1 MNFKHM
7 LFRAA
12 SALLLVSGL
21 GFAGCDDADPDA
33 FLSVTRQEIEV
44 EYTASHPKGKCQF
57 RIGYEP
63 LVAGHLCRGVD
74 PPHPYRRR
82 PRPRAYFPLHRREQY
97 GRGSHRFHHL
107 RRATGGTRRTIA
119 VTQKLK
125 VDALS
130 VTPAKITVVKSGLL
144 ETGEKAA
151 IFIST
156 NCDWEISVA
165 DDSKWISPVKTSGAP
180 GDESIDL
187 DIAQNTTDGVRTGT
201 FTVTA
206 DSKTATVTVTQNL
219 EGLKVSV
226 NSFSV
231 NKFGFADEDRTPLTF
246 TVTAAEAWTAESD
259 GWLTPSPAS
268 GDAGQTEVT
277 LTVGENTTGA
287 PRNGEVKILTSL
299 TGLETVVRVA
309 QNAKNS
315 LFDDDGKEVGY
326 VYYDEPFDWTSKFKG
341 TDCVG
346 EHTQK
351 GAVNI
356 YSEVNGKYVVDKVF
370 SDAGLTDFN
379 PDVRTIYACS
389 DYLKMGAGDKQTG
402 IILPALAIPEGQATD
417 IELTFVAASN
427 IGGDGTGKPDAVTV
441 TVAILEGPG
450 SINGDQGKESEPMTP
465 GEHWEWTPMSVKLY
479 GITGE
484 TRVVIRST
492 QQGLSGYYRWYLDN
506 VKMTKIAAE

>member
-44 EYTASHPKGKCQF
+44 EYTGLTTEGEMVNFDLGTNRSWRASYVEEWIHLTHTEGDRGRV
-57 RIGYEP
+57 RIFLSIDENNTGENRT
-63 LVAGHLCRGVD
+63 GFIIFEGD
-74 PPHPYRRR
+74 
-82 PRPRAYFPLHRREQY
+82 
-97 GRGSHRFHHL
+97 
-107 RRATGGTRRTIA
+107 GGTRRTIA

-165 DDSKWISPVKTSGAP
+165 DDSKWITPVKTSGAP

-226 NSFSV
+226 NSFLV
-231 NKFGFADEDRTPLTF
+231 NKFGFSDEDRTPLTF
-246 TVTAAEAWTAESD
+246 TVTAAEAWTAQSD
-259 GWLTPSPAS
+259 GWLT
-268 GDAGQTEVT
+268 
-277 LTVGENTTGA
+277 
-287 PRNGEVKILTSL
+287 
-299 TGLETVVRVA
+299 
-309 QNAKNS
+309 
-315 LFDDDGKEVGY
+315 
-326 VYYDEPFDWTSKFKG
+326 
-341 TDCVG
+341 
-346 EHTQK
+346 
-351 GAVNI
+351 
-356 YSEVNGKYVVDKVF
+356 
-370 SDAGLTDFN
+370 DFN
-379 PDVRTIYACS
+379 PGVRTIYACS

-450 SINGDQGKESEPMTP
+450 SINGDQGKES
-465 GEHWEWTPMSVKLY
+465 
-479 GITGE
+479 
-484 TRVVIRST
+484 R
-492 QQGLSGYYRWYLDN
+492 
-506 VKMTKIAAE
+506 